1 MVSRKLKL
9 VYSLLHLILLIAMK
23 IYLKY
28 MQIVHWTMSVVL
40 SVLLLFK
47 LFFKLDFSGKQH
59 IKNEIEKIIKFITN
73 QYT

>member
-28 MQIVHWTMSVVL
+28 MKIVHWTMSVVL

-47 LFFKLDFSGKQH
+47 LFFKLNFSGKQH